1 MQSELTRYKAK
12 CIKFPVL
19 METENQLGHKIIVFF
34 GNPTH
39 GVIVYDDDP
48 DTTSGV
54 GYFTGAWVMEK
65 FREYH
70 GKVTLSNEED

>member
-1 MQSELTRYKAK
+1 MKSELTRCKAK
-12 CIKFPVL
+12 CIKFPLL
-19 METENQLGHKIIVFF
+19 METDNKLGKLIVLFRS
-34 GNPTH
+34 PTH

-48 DTTSGV
+48 DITSGV
-54 GYFTGAWVMEK
+54 GYFSGAWDIGE

>member
-1 MQSELTRYKAK
+1 
-12 CIKFPVL
+12 
-19 METENQLGHKIIVFF
+19 METENQLGHKTIVFF
-34 GNPTH
+34 ENPSH
-39 GVIVYDDDP
+39 GFIVYDDDP

-54 GYFTGAWVMEK
+54 GYFSGSWDMGE